1 MTALKEHV
9 EKIMEPTTSAM
20 NALRTVL
27 EARSGESILI
37 VTDDVRREIAMAFAR
52 GAIELGLWTRI
63 VVLETIEGEFRK
75 DPPNHLVE
83 MINTRMQP
91 DIFIN
96 TLRGPAEETPFRI
109 SIIKLETRKGR
120 SRLGH
125 CPGITMD
132 MLTEGALSLT
142 QEEHVKMQERA
153 RWLLAVLQ
161 DVESVHVTSSKGTDF
176 TLDVKGRTWFS
187 DTFLNWKDMKWM
199 NLPTGEVLV
208 GPVENGMQGTL
219 VCDLAIG
226 GIGPIDSPI
235 TLEVKEGRVEEV
247 RGEAKKAVQA
257 VIDTQATDRMA
268 RQVGEF
274 AFGLN
279 PKARIVQE
287 FLESEKVGNAIHVAF
302 GNNMDYPG
310 TVANISATHQ
320 DFLVDKPTVTVTYA
334 NGITRTVMTN
344 GKIIIE

>member
-1 MTALKEHV
+1 
-9 EKIMEPTTSAM
+9 MEPKTAAA
-20 NALRTVL
+20 NALEAVL
-27 EARSGESILI
+27 EARAGESILI
-37 VTDDVRREIAMAFAR
+37 VTDDVRKEIGEAFAL
-52 GAIELGLWTRI
+52 GAIELGLWIRM
-63 VVLETIEGEFRK
+63 VVLETKKGNFRK
-75 DPPNHLVE
+75 EVPAHLVE
-83 MINTRMQP
+83 MINSRLQP

-109 SIIKLETRKGR
+109 KIIKLQTRKGR

-142 QEEHVKMQERA
+142 LEEHSQMQESA
-153 RWLLAVLQ
+153 RGLLTLLQ

-176 TLDVKGRTWFS
+176 TLNVKGRTWFS

-219 VCDLAIG
+219 VCDLAVG
-226 GIGPIDSPI
+226 GIGPLKSPI
-235 TLEVKEGRVEEV
+235 TLEVKDGRVEAV
-247 RGEAKKAVQA
+247 KGDDNRAVQ
-257 VIDTQATDRMA
+257 VVLDTQATDRMA
-268 RQVGEF
+268 KHVGEF

-279 PKARIVQE
+279 PKARLVQE

-310 TVANISATHQ
+310 VVANNSATHQ
-320 DFLVDKPTVTVTYA
+320 DFLVDRPTVTVTRA
-334 NGITRTVMTN
+334 DGTTQIVMMN